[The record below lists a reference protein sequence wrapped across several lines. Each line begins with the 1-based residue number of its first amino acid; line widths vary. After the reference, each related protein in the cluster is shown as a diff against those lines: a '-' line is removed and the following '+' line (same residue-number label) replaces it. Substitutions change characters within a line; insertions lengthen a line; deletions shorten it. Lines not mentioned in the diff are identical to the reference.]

1 MLQQFGFKFIN
12 IISDFVTNSYM
23 VSPRTHQQ
31 QQQQQQQQ
39 QFYFKLS
46 IVYKACAPIDKPM
59 SPSSKR
65 QRVLNWKYLGL
76 YSVCDQSVNLETDA
90 KTLYH
95 SLLKLK
101 YSPFIYL
108 EHKKTKINMLLKTT
122 ATEITQ
128 TRYSTKKSSHWA
140 IVLWILRDACL
151 ELHVFC
157 VSADFYASGM
167 QDAEVTKLLHHSR
180 N

>member
-1 MLQQFGFKFIN
+1 MFQTFSFAPLYGFGMTYISDSCWYELMLQRFGFKFIN

-65 QRVLNWKYLGL
+65 QRVLN
-76 YSVCDQSVNLETDA
+76 
-90 KTLYH
+90 
-95 SLLKLK
+95 
-101 YSPFIYL
+101 
-108 EHKKTKINMLLKTT
+108 
-122 ATEITQ
+122 
-128 TRYSTKKSSHWA
+128 
-140 IVLWILRDACL
+140 
-151 ELHVFC
+151 
-157 VSADFYASGM
+157 
-167 QDAEVTKLLHHSR
+167 
-180 N
+180 